1 MRQADVVII
10 GGGLAG
16 STAAAMLGR
25 AGIDTVLVD
34 PHEVYPPELRAEK
47 IDGSQVEILRKTGLA
62 DAVLQHTG
70 HATTLWIARNGRLVD
85 KQPHGDQHG
94 ILYDHMVNALRAEIP
109 DSVTRV
115 VAKVVSISPSAAHQT
130 LRLSTGEEFCAR
142 LIVLAN
148 GLNLTLRHMLGL
160 ERVVTDVCH
169 SITIAFDM
177 LPAGRAAFDFPAL
190 TYYPEHPS
198 DRFAYLTLFPMQTVM
213 RANFMVYRDL
223 DDPWLT
229 RLREAPEE
237 TLRAGMPG
245 LAAITGPFAVGGP
258 LKIRPADLYFTRGHL
273 QPGVV
278 LVGDAFATSCPAAG
292 TGTGKVFT
300 DVERLCNVH
309 IPAWLATPGM
319 GTEKIATF
327 YTDPIKQAYDRF
339 SIDKARS
346 LRSTSIDPGL
356 RWKARRFIRFAGRY
370 ALGAMRHAHA
380 AAPSLPAATDHGNI
394 GGLPKTS

>member
-1 MRQADVVII
+1 MRQVDVAII

-25 AGIDTVLVD
+25 AGIDTVLID

-47 IDGSQVEILRKTGLA
+47 LDGTQVEILRRTGLA
-62 DAVLQHTG
+62 EAVLKHAG
-70 HATTLWIARNGRLVD
+70 HARALWIARNGRLVD
-85 KQPHGDQHG
+85 KQPRGDQHG

-109 DSVTRV
+109 AAVDRLVGKVT
-115 VAKVVSISPSAAHQT
+115 SISPSAAHQT
-130 LRLSTGEEFCAR
+130 LKVSTGEEFSAR

-160 ERVVTDVCH
+160 ERIVTDACH
-169 SITIAFDM
+169 SITLAFDM

-190 TYYPEHPS
+190 TYYPEHPA

-229 RLREAPEE
+229 AFRAAPVE
-237 TLRAGMPG
+237 TLRTAMPG
-245 LAAITGPFAVGGP
+245 LTPITGPFEIGGA
-258 LKIRPADLYFTRGHL
+258 LRIRPADLYFTRGHL

-278 LVGDAFATSCPAAG
+278 LVGDAFATSCPAGG

-319 GTEKIATF
+319 GTEKIAAF
-327 YTDPIKQAYDRF
+327 YTDPVKQAYDRF
-339 SIDKARS
+339 SIDKARN
-346 LRSTSIDPGL
+346 LKATSIDPGL
-356 RWKARRFIRFAGRY
+356 RWKARRFVRFAGRY
-370 ALGAMRHAHA
+370 ALGLTRRAHA
-380 AAPSLPAATDHGNI
+380 AAPPLSAAVPGTV
-394 GGLPKTS
+394 GGLHKTS